1 MVDQGTLD
9 RIKVT
14 DPHPELRAY
23 AIGHEGESNFKMLDQ
38 GIGDRTF
45 TWVKRAVG
53 WLHDAIKTGTKVF
66 NNHGAGT
73 NEHIGRIPI
82 GEIVGKGMK
91 TVNDK
96 VTTVA
101 AFYIYPEFQALPL
114 DVASIEADI
123 TYETDDGGQS
133 FPTSVQNVTGIALG
147 NGEVD
152 SPGFPGAS
160 ILGSVAAFHG
170 NVQFNEGNKTM
181 NLAEIK
187 QAVQEGGH
195 SPSKLFSKDQIIA
208 DSIVVEFVKE
218 EKHNL
223 YEQNQRQGTE
233 ITVLKEENVKKDN
246 VHANEIKTLKSEG
259 LKGRAGVVLG
269 KILTDRKCTEQQVKF
284 AQSHISRFTSE
295 ATDDT
300 GLEEDLKKFAD
311 SEMKELDDTSV
322 LLGVKKVE
330 QDPGKPEKKP
340 EDNGINIQ
348 NTDDT
353 DEEDQT
359 FNTIVIPDAEN
370 PLIPG
375 SPAFLELD
383 KTG

>member
-1 MVDQGTLD
+1 MVDPETLA

-38 GIGDRTF
+38 GIGDKTF

-53 WLHDAIKTGTKVF
+53 WLHEAIKTGTKVF

-73 NEHIGRIPI
+73 NEHTGRIPI
-82 GEIVGKGMK
+82 GEIVGKAIK
-91 TVNDK
+91 NVKDK

-187 QAVQEGGH
+187 TAVQEGGH

-208 DSIVVEFVKE
+208 DSVVVEHVKE

-223 YEQNQRQGTE
+223 YEQNQRQTTE
-233 ITVLKEENVKKDN
+233 ITTLKEGDVKKDN
-246 VHANEIKTLKSEG
+246 AHANEIKTLKSES
-259 LKGRAGVVLG
+259 LRGRASVVLD
-269 KILTDRKCTEQQVKF
+269 KILTDRKYTEQQMKF
-284 AQSHISRFTSE
+284 AQSHVSRFTSE

-311 SEMKELDDTSV
+311 SEMKELEETSV
-322 LLGVKKVE
+322 ILGVKKADP
-330 QDPGKPEKKP
+330 DPGKLEPKP
-340 EDNGINIQ
+340 DDNGINVQIADEDNDDV
-348 NTDDT
+348 NTI
-353 DEEDQT
+353 
-359 FNTIVIPDAEN
+359 NTIVVPDDKN